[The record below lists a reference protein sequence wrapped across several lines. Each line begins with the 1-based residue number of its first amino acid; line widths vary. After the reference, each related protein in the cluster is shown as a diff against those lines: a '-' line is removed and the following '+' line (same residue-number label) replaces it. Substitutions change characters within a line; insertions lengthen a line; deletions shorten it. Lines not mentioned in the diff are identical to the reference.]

1 MGGQV
6 CFYYSSQSVLS
17 RFYLDGGVFTVR
29 NVLFLFRVFDRV
41 RSFQLVF
48 CTHPVQFFHSPQ
60 SAVHSP
66 QSAVRSPQ
74 SAVRS
79 PQLMFSCWNVSLP
92 SPPSTTTRKGP
103 VKESTLWN
111 ALQKQ
116 LFSRSSVTETRVQR
130 KNGNRNCSFH
140 SDRYQ

>member
-6 CFYYSSQSVLS
+6 CFYYGSQSVLS

-48 CTHPVQFFHSPQ
+48 CSHPVRL
-60 SAVHSP
+60 VHSP

-79 PQLMFSCWNVSLP
+79 PPFMFSCWDVSLP
-92 SPPSTTTRKGP
+92 SPPATTTRKGP

-116 LFSRSSVTETRVQR
+116 LFTPFSVTETRVQR